1 LSYKGLPEKNILL
14 LSHIPLCQPKR
25 AKAKQLLVEEAYMSI
40 AVAKLSFYKNKPLIS
55 FPEKCLTYVLPVSR
69 QKKGQHESCPRR
81 WLKP

>member
-14 LSHIPLCQPKR
+14 LSHIPLCQQRR

-55 FPEKCLTYVLPVSR
+55 FPEKCLNQWTSLLH
-69 QKKGQHESCPRR
+69 KKRGSTKAAPAVG
-81 WLKP
+81 